1 MNPASTLDHQPAE
14 ERQVM
19 SKIARRLLPILV
31 VMFLISFID
40 RQNVGFAKLQMVH
53 SLHMTETAFGLASS
67 LFFIGYLLFE
77 VPSTLALHRFG
88 ARVWLARIMLTWGV
102 ITVLMGFTTSMQVF
116 CGMRL
121 ALGIAEAGFYP
132 GVIYYLTL
140 WFPQSY
146 RARVLGV
153 FTLGSALA
161 NMLGSLVGGWL
172 LSLNGVWGLEGWQW
186 VFIATGLPAV
196 LVAVMVFK
204 LLPASYREAGFLSEH
219 EKELVAAALERE
231 KPEHAEHGQPW
242 KALLDPRVM
251 LFAATYML
259 MSTSLYGVTYWL
271 PTLVKSFGVSSSTNG
286 MLSMLPWALSVLL
299 LLYLPGKLR
308 RAKSILRAISIVA
321 ALGALG
327 FLLSLVLPS
336 TPLRF
341 IALVFGGAC
350 IPLLYPCFWSMPPR
364 YFTGARAAA
373 SVAAIN
379 SIGNLGGFFGQNLM
393 PIAGKAT
400 GTAFG
405 PMIVP
410 IVCLAVLGVGAF
422 IAWARSGRVYAGEAG
437 ASAQRQGT
445 DPAR

>member
-1 MNPASTLDHQPAE
+1 MNTDSTVDQQPAE
-14 ERQVM
+14 ERAVM
-19 SKIARRLLPILV
+19 SKIARRLMPILV

-53 SLHMTETAFGLASS
+53 SLNMTETAFGLASS

-88 ARVWLARIMLTWGV
+88 ARVWLARIMLTWGL

-116 CGMRL
+116 CGLRL
-121 ALGIAEAGFYP
+121 ALGVAEAGFYP

-146 RARVLGV
+146 RARVLGI

-172 LSLNGVWGLEGWQW
+172 LSLNGVWGLAGWQW

-196 LVAVMVFK
+196 LVGIAVFR
-204 LLPASYREAGFLSEH
+204 LLPASYQEARFLNERE
-219 EKELVAAALERE
+219 KQIVAAAHERE
-231 KPEHAEHGQPW
+231 KPEHAEHAQPW

-271 PTLVKSFGVSSSTNG
+271 PTLVKSFGVSSSVNG
-286 MLSMLPWALSVLL
+286 LLSMLPWALAVLL
-299 LLYLPGKLR
+299 LLWLPSKLR
-308 RAKSILRAISIVA
+308 RAKSILRTMAIVA
-321 ALGALG
+321 ALGTLA
-327 FLLSLVLPS
+327 FLLSLLLPS

-341 IALVFGGAC
+341 VALVLGGAC

-393 PIAGKAT
+393 PLAGKLT

-410 IVCLAVLGVGAF
+410 IVCLAVLGLGVVV
-422 IAWARSGRVYAGEAG
+422 AWGRSGRAMEGV
-437 ASAQRQGT
+437 
-445 DPAR
+445 PA

>member
-1 MNPASTLDHQPAE
+1 
-14 ERQVM
+14 M
-19 SKIARRLLPILV
+19 SKIARRLMPILV

-53 SLHMTETAFGLASS
+53 SLNMTETAFGLASS

-77 VPSTLALHRFG
+77 VPSTLALHRYG
-88 ARVWLARIMLTWGV
+88 ARVWLARIMLTWGL
-102 ITVLMGFTTSMQVF
+102 ITVLMGFTTSMKVF
-116 CGMRL
+116 CGLRL
-121 ALGIAEAGFYP
+121 ALGVAEAGFYP

-146 RARVLGV
+146 RARVLGI

-172 LSLNGVWGLEGWQW
+172 LSLNGVWGLAGWQW

-196 LVAVMVFK
+196 LVGIAVFR
-204 LLPASYREAGFLSEH
+204 LLPASYQEARFLSER
-219 EKELVAAALERE
+219 EKQIVAAAHERE
-231 KPEHAEHGQPW
+231 KPAHAEHAQPW

-271 PTLVKSFGVSSSTNG
+271 PTLVKSFGVSSSVNG
-286 MLSMLPWALSVLL
+286 LLSMLPWALAVLL
-299 LLYLPGKLR
+299 LLWLPSKLR
-308 RAKSILRAISIVA
+308 RAKSILRTMAIVA
-321 ALGALG
+321 ALGTLA
-327 FLLSLVLPS
+327 FLLSLLLPS

-341 IALVFGGAC
+341 VALVLGGAC

-393 PIAGKAT
+393 PLAGKLT

-410 IVCLAVLGVGAF
+410 IVCLAVLGLGVVV
-422 IAWARSGRVYAGEAG
+422 AWGRSGRAMEGV
-437 ASAQRQGT
+437 
-445 DPAR
+445 PA

>member
-1 MNPASTLDHQPAE
+1 
-14 ERQVM
+14 M
-19 SKIARRLLPILV
+19 SKIARRLMPILV

-53 SLHMTETAFGLASS
+53 SLHMTEAAFGLASS
-67 LFFIGYLLFE
+67 LFFISYLLFE

-116 CGMRL
+116 CGLRL
-121 ALGIAEAGFYP
+121 ALGVAEAGFYP

-146 RARVLGV
+146 RARVLGI

-172 LSLNGVWGLEGWQW
+172 LSLDGVWGFAGWQW

-196 LVAVMVFK
+196 LVAITVFK
-204 LLPASYREAGFLSEH
+204 LLPASYQEARFLNERE
-219 EKELVAAALERE
+219 KQTVAAALERE
-231 KPEHAEHGQPW
+231 KPEHAEHAHPW
-242 KALLDPRVM
+242 KALFDPRVM
-251 LFAATYML
+251 LFAVTYML

-271 PTLVKSFGVSSSTNG
+271 PTLVKSFGVSSSVNG
-286 MLSMLPWALSVLL
+286 MLSMLPWALAVLL
-299 LLYLPGKLR
+299 LLYLPAKLR
-308 RAKSILRAISIVA
+308 QAKSIVRAMAIVA
-321 ALGALG
+321 ALGALS
-327 FLLSLVLPS
+327 FLLSLVLPT

-341 IALVFGGAC
+341 VALVLGGAC

-393 PIAGKAT
+393 PFAGKVT

-410 IVCLAVLGVGAF
+410 IVCLAVLGLGAVV
-422 IAWARSGRVYAGEAG
+422 AWRRSERALTAM
-437 ASAQRQGT
+437 
-445 DPAR
+445 PA

>member
-1 MNPASTLDHQPAE
+1 MNTNATVDQRSAE
-14 ERQVM
+14 ERIVM
-19 SKIARRLLPILV
+19 AKIARRLMPILV

-53 SLHMTETAFGLASS
+53 SLNMTETAFGLASS

-116 CGMRL
+116 CGLRL
-121 ALGIAEAGFYP
+121 ALGVAEAGFYP

-146 RARVLGV
+146 RARVLGI

-172 LSLNGVWGLEGWQW
+172 LSLNGVWGLAGWQW

-196 LVAVMVFK
+196 LVGIAVFR
-204 LLPASYREAGFLSEH
+204 LLPASYQEARFLNPSE
-219 EKELVAAALERE
+219 KQIVAAAHERE
-231 KPEHAEHGQPW
+231 KPEHAEHAQPW

-271 PTLVKSFGVSSSTNG
+271 PTLVKSFGVSSSVNG
-286 MLSMLPWALSVLL
+286 LLSMLPWALAVLL
-299 LLYLPGKLR
+299 LLWLPSKLR
-308 RAKSILRAISIVA
+308 RAKSILRAMAIVA
-321 ALGALG
+321 ALGTLG
-327 FLLSLVLPS
+327 FLLSLLLPS

-341 IALVFGGAC
+341 VALVFGGAC

-393 PIAGKAT
+393 PLAGKLT

-410 IVCLAVLGVGAF
+410 IVCLAVLGLGVVV
-422 IAWARSGRVYAGEAG
+422 AWGRSGRVMEGV
-437 ASAQRQGT
+437 
-445 DPAR
+445 PA

>member
-1 MNPASTLDHQPAE
+1 
-14 ERQVM
+14 M
-19 SKIARRLLPILV
+19 SKMARRLMPILV

-40 RQNVGFAKLQMVH
+40 RQNVGFAKLQMAH
-53 SLHMTETAFGLASS
+53 SLGMTEAAFGLASS

-88 ARVWLARIMLTWGV
+88 ARVWLSRIMLTWGV
-102 ITVLMGFTTSMQVF
+102 ITILMGFTTSMQVF
-116 CGMRL
+116 CALRF

-161 NMLGSLVGGWL
+161 NMLGSMLGGGL
-172 LSLNGVWGLEGWQW
+172 LSLSGVGGLEGWQW

-196 LVAVMVFK
+196 LVAIAAFR
-204 LLPASYREAGFLSEH
+204 LLPASFREARFLNSR
-219 EKELVAAALERE
+219 EKQVVAMALERE
-231 KPEHAEHGQPW
+231 RPADAAQEHPW
-242 KALLDPRVM
+242 RALTDFRVM

-271 PTLVKSFGVSSSTNG
+271 PTLVKSFGVSSAVNG
-286 MLSMLPWALSVLL
+286 FLSMLPWGIAVLL

-308 RAKSILRAISIVA
+308 RAKGVLRAMALVA
-321 ALGALG
+321 GLGVIG
-327 FLLSLVLPS
+327 FTCSLLLPT

-341 IALVFGGAC
+341 IALVLGGSC

-364 YFTGARAAA
+364 YFSGARAAA

-379 SIGNLGGFFGQNLM
+379 SIGNLGGFFSQNLM
-393 PIAGKAT
+393 PVVGKSS

-410 IVCLAVLGVGAF
+410 IVCLAILGIGAMV
-422 IAWARSGRVYAGEAG
+422 AWFQTERRLIVANA
-437 ASAQRQGT
+437 
-445 DPAR
+445 

>member
-1 MNPASTLDHQPAE
+1 MNPDSTIDQQSAE
-14 ERQVM
+14 ERDVM
-19 SKIARRLLPILV
+19 SKIARRLMPILV

-53 SLHMTETAFGLASS
+53 SLNMTEAAFGLASS

-102 ITVLMGFTTSMQVF
+102 ITVLMGFTTSMKVF
-116 CGMRL
+116 CGLRL
-121 ALGIAEAGFYP
+121 ALGVAEAGFYP

-146 RARVLGV
+146 RARVLGI

-161 NMLGSLVGGWL
+161 NMVGSLVGGWL
-172 LSLNGVWGLEGWQW
+172 LSLNGLWGLAGWQW

-196 LVAVMVFK
+196 LVGIAVFR
-204 LLPASYREAGFLSEH
+204 LLPASYQEARFLNERE
-219 EKELVAAALERE
+219 KQIVAAAHERE
-231 KPEHAEHGQPW
+231 KPEHAEHAQPW

-271 PTLVKSFGVSSSTNG
+271 PTLVKSFGVSSSVNG
-286 MLSMLPWALSVLL
+286 LLSMLPWALAVLL
-299 LLYLPGKLR
+299 LLWLPSKLR
-308 RAKSILRAISIVA
+308 RAKSILRAMAIVA
-321 ALGALG
+321 ALGTLG
-327 FLLSLVLPS
+327 FLLSLLLPS

-393 PIAGKAT
+393 PLAGKLT

-410 IVCLAVLGVGAF
+410 IVCLAVLGLGVVV
-422 IAWARSGRVYAGEAG
+422 AWGRSGRAMEGV
-437 ASAQRQGT
+437 
-445 DPAR
+445 PA

>member
-1 MNPASTLDHQPAE
+1 MNAASTLELQPAE
-14 ERQVM
+14 ERLIM
-19 SKIARRLLPILV
+19 SKIARRLMPILV

-88 ARVWLARIMLTWGV
+88 ARVWLARIMFTWGV
-102 ITVLMGFTTSMQVF
+102 ITVLMGFTTSMKVF
-116 CGMRL
+116 CGLRL

-172 LSLNGVWGLEGWQW
+172 LSLNGVWGLAGWQW

-196 LVAVMVFK
+196 LVAVTVFK
-204 LLPASYREAGFLSEH
+204 LLPASYREAGFLSAH
-219 EKELVAAALERE
+219 EKDIVAAALERE
-231 KPEHAEHGQPW
+231 QPEHAEHSQPW

-327 FLLSLVLPS
+327 FLLSLLLPS
-336 TPLRF
+336 TSLRF

-393 PIAGKAT
+393 PIAGKVT

-410 IVCLAVLGVGAF
+410 IVCLAVLGMGALV
-422 IAWARSGRVYAGEAG
+422 AWARFERMYGGGAG
-437 ASAQRQGT
+437 ASVGS
-445 DPAR
+445 

>member
-1 MNPASTLDHQPAE
+1 MNTTKTVDAASAE
-14 ERQVM
+14 EQHVM

-40 RQNVGFAKLQMVH
+40 RQNVGFAKLQMVR
-53 SLHMTETAFGLASS
+53 SLGMSEAAFGLASS

-88 ARVWLARIMLTWGV
+88 ARVWLARIMLTWGA
-102 ITVLMGFTTSMQVF
+102 ITVLMGFTTSMSAF
-116 CGMRL
+116 CGLRF
-121 ALGIAEAGFYP
+121 ALGVAEAGFYP

-146 RARVLGV
+146 RAKVLGI

-161 NMLGSLVGGWL
+161 NMLGSLVGGVL
-172 LSLNGVWGLEGWQW
+172 LSLNGVGGLAGWQW

-196 LVAVMVFK
+196 LVAILVFK
-204 LLPASYREAGFLSEH
+204 VLPASFSEARFLNAREKA
-219 EKELVAAALERE
+219 LVAAALERE
-231 KPEHAEHGQPW
+231 KPAHAEHEHPW

-271 PTLVKSFGVSSSTNG
+271 PTLVKSFGVSSTTNG
-286 MLSMLPWALSVLL
+286 VLSMLPWALAVLL
-299 LLYLPGKLR
+299 LIWLPAKLR
-308 RAKSILRAISIVA
+308 RSKSILGAIALVA
-321 ALGALG
+321 GVGVVG
-327 FLLSLVLPS
+327 FTLSLVLPT

-341 IALVFGGAC
+341 VALVLGGAC

-364 YFTGARAAA
+364 YFSGARAAA

-379 SIGNLGGFFGQNLM
+379 SIGNLGGFFSQNLM
-393 PIAGKAT
+393 PFAGKVS

-410 IVCLAVLGVGAF
+410 IVCLAILGVGAF
-422 IAWARSGRVYAGEAG
+422 VAWRNGERRMAVARV
-437 ASAQRQGT
+437 
-445 DPAR
+445 

>member
-1 MNPASTLDHQPAE
+1 MNATSADEPQQSAP
-14 ERQVM
+14 ERAVM
-19 SKIARRLLPILV
+19 SKMARRLLPILV
-31 VMFLISFID
+31 IMFLISFID

-53 SLHMTETAFGLASS
+53 SLHMTEAGFGLASS

-88 ARVWLARIMLTWGV
+88 ARVWLARIMLTWGA
-102 ITVLMGFTTSMQVF
+102 ITVLMGFTTSIQVF
-116 CGMRL
+116 CGLRF
-121 ALGIAEAGFYP
+121 ALGVAEAGFYP

-146 RARVLGV
+146 RARVLGI

-172 LSLNGVWGLEGWQW
+172 LSLDGVGGLAGWQW

-196 LVAVMVFK
+196 LVAVAVFK
-204 LLPASYREAGFLSEH
+204 LLPASYREARFLSEP
-219 EKELVAAALERE
+219 EKRIVAAALERE
-231 KPEHAEHGQPW
+231 KPEHAEHAQPW

-271 PTLVKSFGVSSSTNG
+271 PTIVKSFGVSNSTNG
-286 MLSMLPWALSVLL
+286 VLSMLPWALSVVLL
-299 LLYLPGKLR
+299 VYLPAKLR
-308 RAKSILRAISIVA
+308 RSKSILRAIAIVA
-321 ALGALG
+321 GCGGLG

-341 IALVFGGAC
+341 VALVLGGAC

-393 PIAGKAT
+393 PFAGKAT

-410 IVCLAVLGVGAF
+410 IVCLAVLGLGAS
-422 IAWARSGRVYAGEAG
+422 IAWIRSERAIAGV
-437 ASAQRQGT
+437 
-445 DPAR
+445 PA

>member
-1 MNPASTLDHQPAE
+1 MPSVE
-14 ERQVM
+14 ERHVM
-19 SKIARRLLPILV
+19 AKMARRLMPILV

-53 SLHMTETAFGLASS
+53 SLGMTEAAFGLASS

-88 ARVWLARIMLTWGV
+88 ARLWLARIMLTWGL
-102 ITVLMGFTTSMQVF
+102 ITVLMGFTKSMGYF
-116 CGMRL
+116 C
-121 ALGIAEAGFYP
+121 ALRFMLGVAEAGFYP

-172 LSLNGVWGLEGWQW
+172 LSLDGAFGLAGWQW
-186 VFIATGLPAV
+186 VFIATGIPAV
-196 LVAVMVFK
+196 LVALTVFR
-204 LLPASYREAGFLSEH
+204 LLPASIAEARFLSEH
-219 EKELVAAALERE
+219 EKRVVLAAHERE
-231 KPEHAEHGQPW
+231 KPAHAEHTHPW

-271 PTLVKSFGVSSSTNG
+271 PTLVKTFGVSSTTNG
-286 MLSMLPWALSVLL
+286 LLSMLPWAIAALL
-299 LLYLPGKLR
+299 LLWLPSRLR
-308 RAKSILRAISIVA
+308 RARGIVKTMAAVAFIGAI
-321 ALGALG
+321 G
-327 FLLSLVLPS
+327 FALSLLLPT

-341 IALVFGGAC
+341 VALVAGGAC

-379 SIGNLGGFFGQNLM
+379 SIGNLGGFFSQNLM
-393 PIAGKAT
+393 PYAGKAT

-410 IVCLAVLGVGAF
+410 IVCLAVLSFGAMV
-422 IAWARSGRVYAGEAG
+422 AASKVERRVVA
-437 ASAQRQGT
+437 AQV
-445 DPAR
+445 

>member
-1 MNPASTLDHQPAE
+1 MNTVSTVDQQSAE
-14 ERQVM
+14 ERGVM
-19 SKIARRLLPILV
+19 SKIARRLMPILV

-53 SLHMTETAFGLASS
+53 SLNMTETAFGLASS

-116 CGMRL
+116 CGLRL
-121 ALGIAEAGFYP
+121 ALGVAEAGFYP

-146 RARVLGV
+146 RARVLGI

-172 LSLNGVWGLEGWQW
+172 LSLNGVWGLAGWQW

-196 LVAVMVFK
+196 LVGIAVFR
-204 LLPASYREAGFLSEH
+204 LLPASYQEARFLNERE
-219 EKELVAAALERE
+219 KQIVAAAHERE
-231 KPEHAEHGQPW
+231 KPEHAEHAQPW

-271 PTLVKSFGVSSSTNG
+271 PTLVKSFGVSSSMNG
-286 MLSMLPWALSVLL
+286 LLSMLPWALAVLL
-299 LLYLPGKLR
+299 LLWLPSKLR
-308 RAKSILRAISIVA
+308 RAKSILRAMAIVA
-321 ALGALG
+321 ALGTLG
-327 FLLSLVLPS
+327 FLLSLLLPS

-393 PIAGKAT
+393 PLAGKLT

-410 IVCLAVLGVGAF
+410 IVCLAVLGLGVVV
-422 IAWARSGRVYAGEAG
+422 AWGRSGHAIEGV
-437 ASAQRQGT
+437 
-445 DPAR
+445 PA

>member
-1 MNPASTLDHQPAE
+1 VNTASTVDQPSVE
-14 ERQVM
+14 ERDVM
-19 SKIARRLLPILV
+19 SKIARRLMPILV

-53 SLHMTETAFGLASS
+53 SLNMSEAAFGLASS

-116 CGMRL
+116 CGLRL
-121 ALGIAEAGFYP
+121 ALGVAEAGFYP

-146 RARVLGV
+146 RARVLGI

-161 NMLGSLVGGWL
+161 NMVGSLVGGWL
-172 LSLNGVWGLEGWQW
+172 LSLNGVWGLAGWQW

-196 LVAVMVFK
+196 LVGITVFR
-204 LLPASYREAGFLSEH
+204 LLPASYKEARFLTARE
-219 EKELVAAALERE
+219 KQIVAAAHERE
-231 KPEHAEHGQPW
+231 KPEHAEHSQPW
-242 KALLDPRVM
+242 RALLDPRVM
-251 LFAATYML
+251 LFAATYMM

-271 PTLVKSFGVSSSTNG
+271 PTIVKSFGVSSSMNG
-286 MLSMLPWALSVLL
+286 LLSMLPWALAVLL
-299 LLYLPGKLR
+299 LLYLPSKLR
-308 RAKSILRAISIVA
+308 RAKSILRAMAIVA
-321 ALGALG
+321 ALGTLG
-327 FLLSLVLPS
+327 FLLCLVLPS

-341 IALVFGGAC
+341 VALVFGGAC

-379 SIGNLGGFFGQNLM
+379 SIGNLGGFFAQNLM
-393 PIAGKAT
+393 PLAGKLT
-400 GTAFG
+400 GSAFG

-410 IVCLAVLGVGAF
+410 IVCLAVLGLGSLV
-422 IAWARSGRVYAGEAG
+422 AWGRSGRSLAGV
-437 ASAQRQGT
+437 
-445 DPAR
+445 PA